1 MRASR
6 ATLSHTAVRLSDVAF
21 PATQVLLHRTRLAYV
36 HLENLI
42 SFAKRDR
49 DGRVDA
55 FLAGYLPDELVLL
68 FFKGGEIVNAA
79 TMTSDAR
86 VVLSTPEA
94 IDRMQA
100 ELERGQVIYAA
111 APFEQLSLMY
121 ASCSGPAIPRQIDPA
136 DSYAFLNDLRAEQF
150 TGRME
155 LLSAGR
161 MNYLLFEDG
170 GVMRGH
176 FHDKAATQPITQY
189 VESLFAL
196 LPDGSA
202 PAIAASIIPDVGEV
216 PEQAP
221 LAQVQL
227 YHEVFDRITTAVES
241 EVPREGKRRSSRA
254 HSALLQRHPVLN
266 VLAWPD
272 GGEPSAVSV
281 TTAALTAALADWT
294 ILLLQEV
301 EVVSPGA
308 APRLLKESTRERRF
322 VLQAAGFYE
331 RLPWRLTW

>member
-6 ATLSHTAVRLSDVAF
+6 ATLEHTAVRLSDLAF

-36 HLENLI
+36 HLDNLI

-55 FLAGYLPDELVLL
+55 FLAGYLTDELVLL
-68 FFKGGEIVNAA
+68 FFKRGDIVNAA

-100 ELERGQVIYAA
+100 ELERGEVIYAA
-111 APFEQLSLMY
+111 APFEQISLMY
-121 ASCSGPAIPRQIDPA
+121 ASCAGPAVPRPIDPA
-136 DSYAFLNDLRAEQF
+136 DPHAFFNDLHAEQF
-150 TGRME
+150 TGRIE
-155 LLSAGR
+155 LMSAGR
-161 MNYLLFEDG
+161 TNYLLFEDG
-170 GVMRGH
+170 RFTRGF
-176 FHDKAATQPITQY
+176 FHHKAATQPISQY
-189 VESLFAL
+189 VESLFAR

-202 PAIAASIIPDVGEV
+202 PAIAASIIPDLGEV

-221 LAQVQL
+221 VAQVQL
-227 YHEVFDRITTAVES
+227 YREVFDRITTAVET
-241 EVPREGKRRSSRA
+241 EVPREGKRKSARA
-254 HSALLQRHPVLN
+254 HAALLQRHPVLN
-266 VLAWPD
+266 VLAPPD
-272 GGEPSAVSV
+272 GGEPGTVSV
-281 TTAALTAALADWT
+281 TIAALTAALADWT
-294 ILLLQEV
+294 ILLLQDV
-301 EVVSPGA
+301 EVVSPGS

-331 RLPWRLTW
+331 RLPWHLTW